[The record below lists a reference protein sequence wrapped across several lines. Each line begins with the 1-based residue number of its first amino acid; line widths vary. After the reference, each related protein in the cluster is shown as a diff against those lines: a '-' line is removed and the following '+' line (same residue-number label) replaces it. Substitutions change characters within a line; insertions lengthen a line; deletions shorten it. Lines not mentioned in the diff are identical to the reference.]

1 MGDARKEQG
10 VRFFTKALATLAS
23 VAVLVGIGI
32 SPAQA
37 ATDYSIYESNGDGT
51 RHARAW
57 GSISWTN
64 RNSFNIPR
72 AHLRDLACDSQ
83 PVFWYIDVDNRWTG
97 SERFHHGGCNSEASW
112 DDVHASDIE
121 GIRRIVIYVC
131 RDTFI
136 PECDSKF
143 FTNPNF

>member
-1 MGDARKEQG
+1 M
-10 VRFFTKALATLAS
+10 RFFTKALATLAS

-37 ATDYSIYESNGDGT
+37 ATDYNIYESNGDGT

-64 RNSFNIPR
+64 RSSFNIPR

-136 PECDSKF
+136 PECDSKAF
-143 FTNPNF
+143 SNPNFS

>member
-1 MGDARKEQG
+1 
-10 VRFFTKALATLAS
+10 VRLFTKALATLAS
-23 VAVLVGIGI
+23 VTLLVGIGI

-37 ATDYSIYESNGDGT
+37 ATDYNIYESNGT

-57 GSISWTN
+57 GSIDWQS
-64 RNSFNIPR
+64 RSKFNIPR
-72 AHLRDLACDSQ
+72 AHLRDLACDDQ

-97 SERFHHGGCNSEASW
+97 SERFHHGGCNSEAAW

-136 PECDSKF
+136 PECDSQAF
-143 FTNPNF
+143 SNPNFS

>member
-1 MGDARKEQG
+1 MGDARKG
-10 VRFFTKALATLAS
+10 KWVRFITKALAMLAS
-23 VAVLVGIGI
+23 VTVLVGIGI

-37 ATDYSIYESNGDGT
+37 ATDYSIYETNGT
-51 RHARAW
+51 RHAHAW

-64 RNSFNIPR
+64 RSSFNIPR
-72 AHLRDLACDSQ
+72 AHLRDLACDDQ

-136 PECDSKF
+136 PECDSKAF
-143 FTNPNF
+143 SNPNFS

>member
-1 MGDARKEQG
+1 MRL
-10 VRFFTKALATLAS
+10 FTKALATLAS
-23 VAVLVGIGI
+23 VTLLVGIGI

-37 ATDYSIYESNGDGT
+37 ATDYNIYESNGT

-57 GSISWTN
+57 GSIDWQS
-64 RNSFNIPR
+64 RSKFNIPR
-72 AHLRDLACDSQ
+72 AHLRDLACDDQ

-131 RDTFI
+131 RDTFV